1 MQMAVDDRNDGIVRT
16 NSHSPGVDHGELLFM
31 ASGPETLGFYAAIRI
46 SIPIRVEVAAVSKK
60 WGTLKILN

>member
-1 MQMAVDDRNDGIVRT
+1 
-16 NSHSPGVDHGELLFM
+16 M

-60 WGTLKILN
+60 WGTLYIYIFLI